1 MRIDPAALV
10 KSIGD
15 LESFDLAEGLAA
27 SVELLVTMTKDL
39 LDADGAGLML
49 VDADGQLRWASASD
63 QPAQEVEQDQ
73 QELAQGPCAQAFS
86 QAAPVA
92 WRDVDRDGL
101 GEIVSALLQARY
113 KAGVSVPVELGGGP
127 IGTLDV
133 YARTPRA
140 WHHSE
145 ISALQAYAGVLATL
159 LGAAVTA
166 EAKGRLARQLQ
177 VALDHRILIEQAK
190 GVLMERDGIDPPTAF
205 DRLRNAARSTRV
217 KMVEVANDVLAG
229 KPLPSGRVPVKG
241 TVEVGHA
248 AEPAAA
254 TTEAQAE
261 AQAEVEAEVGVGA
274 TALQQAAELHEQIAE
289 LYEQQGRGD
298 QARRERQRAAQARRR
313 LQQTTGGQQPLL
325 P

>member
-1 MRIDPAALV
+1 
-10 KSIGD
+10 
-15 LESFDLAEGLAA
+15 
-27 SVELLVTMTKDL
+27 
-39 LDADGAGLML
+39 
-49 VDADGQLRWASASD
+49 
-63 QPAQEVEQDQ
+63 
-73 QELAQGPCAQAFS
+73 
-86 QAAPVA
+86 VA

-229 KPLPSGRVPVKG
+229 KPLPPGRVPVEG
-241 TVEVGHA
+241 AVEVEHA

-261 AQAEVEAEVGVGA
+261 AQAEVEVGVEA

-298 QARRERQRAAQARRR
+298 QARQERQHAAQARRR
-313 LQQTTGGQQPLL
+313 LQQTTGGQQPPL